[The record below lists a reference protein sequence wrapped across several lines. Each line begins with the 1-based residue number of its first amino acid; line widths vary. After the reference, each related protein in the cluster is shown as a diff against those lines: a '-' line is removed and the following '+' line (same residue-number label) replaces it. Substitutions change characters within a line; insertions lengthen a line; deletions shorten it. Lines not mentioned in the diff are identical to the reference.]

1 MNIFKAYKNYLK
13 RKEQISKIKILPCGG
28 FELES
33 KYLFEDKEKT
43 MEYCKVLRNFGLI
56 APTG

>member
-33 KYLFEDKEKT
+33 KYLFKDKEKT
-43 MEYCKVLRNFGLI
+43 LEYCKILRSI
-56 APTG
+56 KRY